1 MIPRSGARN
10 PSATASYHRTTRHRS
25 ESIPVVNE
33 SDIAFPKLTEGQIA
47 RLESCGRRR
56 AVRAGEVL
64 IAEGDRGFSFFVVI
78 SGAIEIVESS
88 TGEPRTIVVHQA
100 QQFTGDVDML
110 SGRAAIITARVS
122 EDGDVLELSATALRR
137 AVDDWPEL
145 GDVIVK
151 AFLMRRS
158 MLLTGGF
165 GGLKIVGSRFSA
177 DAHRL
182 RDFATRNSVPFR
194 WVDVESDPQAEEILS
209 KLGIPASD
217 TPVVIGKEGRF
228 LRRPT
233 IEQLAHCAG
242 LDIAFDPAEVHD
254 LVVVGAGPSGLAAAV
269 YGASEGL
276 DVVVLERLATGGQA
290 GTSSRIENYLGF
302 PAGISGAELTR
313 NALAQAQRFGA
324 RITVPGDVARL
335 GIDEGVRVVTLMDGT
350 KLRTRCILIA
360 TGVCYRR
367 LDLPRFSEFEGA
379 GVYYAATEMEARLCR
394 GDDVVVVGAGNSA
407 GQAIVYLSRYARN
420 VHVIVRGDGL
430 GKSMSRYLVDRIEH
444 LENVAIYRQ
453 SVVSAVEGNGHLSAV
468 GIRDGSGTE
477 TRVSTPALFLFIG
490 ADPNT
495 DWLSGCV
502 ELDAKGFVVTGPQL
516 PHGTA
521 DTPRWTAIGRAP
533 FLLETSLPGVFAA
546 GDVRSG
552 SVKRCASAVGEG
564 AITVS
569 FVHQHI
575 GRAL

>member
-1 MIPRSGARN
+1 
-10 PSATASYHRTTRHRS
+10 
-25 ESIPVVNE
+25 VVNE
-33 SDIAFPKLTEGQIA
+33 RDIAFPKLSDAHIA
-47 RLESCGRRR
+47 KLESCGRRH
-56 AVRAGEVL
+56 AVRAGDVL
-64 IAEGDRGFSFFVVI
+64 IAEGDRGFSFYVVL
-78 SGAIEIVESS
+78 SGAIEIVETS
-88 TGEPRTIVVHQA
+88 TGQPHTIVVHEP

-110 SGRAAIITARVS
+110 SGRAAIITARVAA
-122 EDGDVLELSATALRR
+122 DGEVIELSAPALRR
-137 AVDDWPEL
+137 AVDEWPEL

-158 MLLTGGF
+158 LLLSDGF

-182 RDFATRNSVPFR
+182 RDFATRNSIPFR
-194 WVDVESDPQAEEILS
+194 WVDVEGDPQAEEILS
-209 KLGIPASD
+209 RLGIPASD
-217 TPVVIGKEGRF
+217 TPIVIGKEGRF

-233 IEQLAHCAG
+233 VEQLAHCAG
-242 LDIAFDPAEVHD
+242 LDITLDPAEVHD
-254 LVVVGAGPSGLAAAV
+254 LVVVGGGPSGLAAAV

-276 DVVVLERLATGGQA
+276 DVVVLEREATGGQA

-335 GIDEGVRVVTLMDGT
+335 GIDEGVRVLTLHDGT

-360 TGVCYRR
+360 TGVSYRR
-367 LDLPRFSEFEGA
+367 LDLPRFCEFEGA

-407 GQAIVYLSRYARN
+407 GQAIVYLSRYART
-420 VHVIVRGDGL
+420 VHVVFRGDDL
-430 GKSMSRYLVDRIEH
+430 GKSMSRYLVDRVEH
-444 LENVAIYRQ
+444 IDNVVIHRRAVI
-453 SVVSAVEGNGHLSAV
+453 SAVEGNGHLTSV
-468 GIRDGSGTE
+468 GIREDSGAE
-477 TRVSTPALFLFIG
+477 TQFSTPALFLFIG

-495 DWLSGCV
+495 RWLSGCV
-502 ELDAKGFVVTGPQL
+502 DLDAKGFVLTGPQL
-516 PHGTA
+516 PRETA
-521 DTPRWTAIGRAP
+521 DNPRWTAIGREP

-575 GRAL
+575 GRAV